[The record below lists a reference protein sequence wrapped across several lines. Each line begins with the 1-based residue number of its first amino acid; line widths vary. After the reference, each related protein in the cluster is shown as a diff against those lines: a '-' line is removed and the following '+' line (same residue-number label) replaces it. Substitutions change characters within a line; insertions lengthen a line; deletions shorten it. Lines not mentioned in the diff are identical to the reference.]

1 MFLSS
6 GFQEVYNCCKHS
18 ALAIH
23 GVSLGAFS
31 STKFQKHTVGQVVWM
46 QMCFVISGPFIKAD
60 SNETGALPSPEASGD
75 LPM

>member
-31 STKFQKHTVGQVVWM
+31 STKFQKHTLGQVVWM
-46 QMCFVISGPFIKAD
+46 QMCFVISGA
-60 SNETGALPSPEASGD
+60 
-75 LPM
+75 